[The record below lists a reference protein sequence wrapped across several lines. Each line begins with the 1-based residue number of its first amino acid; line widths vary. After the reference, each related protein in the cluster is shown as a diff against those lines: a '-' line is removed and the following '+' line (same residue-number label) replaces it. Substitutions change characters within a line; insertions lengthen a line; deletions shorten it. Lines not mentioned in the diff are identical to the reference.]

1 MLQSKAGLV
10 ALLRNFKFTLN
21 EKTQQPIRM
30 EPSSV
35 GIPTVKGDVWVNA
48 TRI

>member
-30 EPSSV
+30 EPTV

-48 TRI
+48 TKI